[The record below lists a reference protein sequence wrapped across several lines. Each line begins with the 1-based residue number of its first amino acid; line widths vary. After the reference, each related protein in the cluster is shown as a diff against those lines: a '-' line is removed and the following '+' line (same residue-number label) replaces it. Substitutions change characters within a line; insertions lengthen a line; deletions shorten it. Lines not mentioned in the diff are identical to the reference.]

1 MKMMRCSGE
10 SVSIRCLR
18 RGVPASLA
26 VLLQH
31 SMITTITINN
41 NNSNNNNN
49 NDDDNNNNNNMNA
62 LKHHCHHQ

>member
-1 MKMMRCSGE
+1 MRCTRE
-10 SVSIRCLR
+10 SVSIGCLR

-49 NDDDNNNNNNMNA
+49 NNNNMNA
-62 LKHHCHHQ
+62 